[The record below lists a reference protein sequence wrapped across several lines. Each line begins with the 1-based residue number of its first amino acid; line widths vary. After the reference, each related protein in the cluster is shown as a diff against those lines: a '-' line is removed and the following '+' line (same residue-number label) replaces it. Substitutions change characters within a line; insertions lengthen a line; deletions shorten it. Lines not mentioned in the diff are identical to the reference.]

1 MGRGVIASDP
11 VLAPL
16 LLAAALSTGAEP
28 PEGPGLGADLPAA
41 SVPATGP
48 LRVRLQA
55 DWSSIEREDG
65 TWDWSAL
72 SGAVEAA
79 RAGGGRVTLVVGFD
93 HPRHPRGDSGA
104 AAPDAAWLV
113 AWTAFSRRAVAA
125 FPGAIATLELG
136 RRPDVA
142 FAPEAYAFALKTAS
156 LAARSEATSAGTTL
170 EIAQGVVGAGAI
182 EWQRKLWALDAA
194 PYVDVLP
201 IEVAPDDDVEGVVR
215 TFLDESALH
224 PPAAALQVQAV
235 GGAGPFDA
243 ESRAVRGLA
252 AGSATAFAAVPEDEA
267 ARDAVVR
274 SLQGLAARLRD
285 GYQPA
290 PTGGLALAAP
300 EGGSFEGAAVLGR
313 FLRSKDFTTLV
324 VYRAPPRT
332 EGEPQARLLLDTVD
346 VRAPVVVDPST
357 GTSYPTGPGTVA
369 GESKRALR
377 VLLSEAP
384 LIVEWQR
391 VSQNAPG
398 LDFAPEDVEVQS
410 TRGLTAEEIIARHQG
425 VQKNQDDRL
434 LRWTAAGRDDLHVK
448 LAQGGSSLDIGIESR
463 YFGRQGQDL
472 EWEQL
477 RYYVNGNL
485 VTWKRIPEIPL
496 LQPEKVVT
504 LPLDLTFDKTYA
516 YRLVGEDDVEGRPA
530 YVLAFEPAAA
540 AAARTLYRG
549 RVFIDRESFVKLR
562 VSAVQTHLE
571 PPVIS
576 NDETTTFGPVTGPDG
591 VTYWMPARIDG
602 QQLWTAA
609 GRNFII
615 RRETRFTDVR
625 INPAEDEFARE
636 LASAYASSHRMLRD
650 TGKGLRYLEQE
661 EGGGRRVKEE
671 QDTSQLFAAAGLLK
685 DNSLDSV
692 IPLAGVNWFDYDL
705 FHRDI
710 QVNVFFAGV
719 YAYVNLTDPSIGGSR
734 VDLGVE
740 ASLRALKLEDKLYAD
755 GDEDLTQRVRRFN
768 QYLTGRVGY
777 PLGSFGKVSLIGDVA
792 WNRYDDSDD
801 AKAALAAENAANGTT
816 TGFALPANNQVLAGT
831 LQLEFNRRGYS
842 VTAAGSL
849 AHRSAWRPWGRFD
862 TTTGEFENTALDPD
876 QQDYAT
882 WSLVGFK
889 EWYLPKFQK
898 IKVELDYLS
907 GSNLDRFSQY
917 QFSSFLGPSLPGFS
931 GSGVRFDEAG
941 IGRLGWAFN
950 VANVIRFDVD
960 AGYARVRDAFGGQ
973 PFQSHTGVGVSFN
986 VVGPWTTI
994 WQASYGRALFS
1005 DIAPLEGQQE
1015 FRVLVFKLF

>member
-1 MGRGVIASDP
+1 

-16 LLAAALSTGAEP
+16 LLAATLSSGAEP
-28 PEGPGLGADLPAA
+28 PEGPGLGADLPLASAA
-41 SVPATGP
+41 GALVASPEAGSF
-48 LRVRLQA
+48 RVRLPA
-55 DWSSIEREDG
+55 DWASIEREDG
-65 TWDWSAL
+65 TWDWSTL
-72 SGAVEAA
+72 GGAVEAA
-79 RAGGGRVTLVVGFD
+79 RTKGARITLVLGLD
-93 HPRHPRGDSGA
+93 HPRHPRGESQA
-104 AAPDAAWLV
+104 VAPDASWLL

-136 RRPDVA
+136 RRPDLA

-156 LAARSEATSAGTTL
+156 LAARSEATSAGGRL
-170 EIAQGVVGAGAI
+170 EIAQGAVGADAI

-201 IEVAPDDDVEGVVR
+201 IEIGPDADVEVVVR
-215 TFLDESALH
+215 TFLEESALH
-224 PPAAALQVQAV
+224 PPAAALQVQAT
-235 GGAGPFDA
+235 GGGGPFDPLG
-243 ESRAVRGLA
+243 RAVRGLA
-252 AGSATAFAAVPEDEA
+252 SGAATAWAAIPEDEA

-274 SLQGLAARLRD
+274 SVQGLGARLRD

-290 PTGGLALAAP
+290 PLGGLALAAP
-300 EGGSFEGAAVLGR
+300 EGGPFPGAAVLGR

-332 EGEPQARLLLDTVD
+332 EGEPQARLLIDTVD
-346 VRAPVVVDPST
+346 VRAPAVVDPAT
-357 GTSYPTGPGTVA
+357 GTSYPTGPATVP
-369 GESKRALR
+369 GESRRALR

-384 LIVEWQR
+384 LAVEWQR

-398 LDFAPEDVEVQS
+398 LELAPEDVEVQTS
-410 TRGLTAEEIIARHQG
+410 RGLTAEEIIARHQG
-425 VQKNQDDRL
+425 VQKIQDDRL
-434 LRWTAAGRDDLHVK
+434 LRWIAAGRDDLHVK

-463 YFGRQGQDL
+463 YFGRQGEDL

-504 LPLDLTFDKTYA
+504 LPLDLTFDKTYT
-516 YRLVGEDDVEGRPA
+516 YRLVGEDQVEGRPA
-530 YVLAFEPAAA
+530 YVLAFEPAAGA
-540 AAARTLYRG
+540 AGRSLYRG
-549 RVFIDRESFVKLR
+549 RVFVDRESFVKLK

-576 NDETTTFGPVTGPDG
+576 NDETTTFAPVALPDG
-591 VTYWMPARIDG
+591 STYWMPSRVDG

-615 RRETRFTDVR
+615 RRETRFSDFR
-625 INPAEDEFARE
+625 INPGEEDFTRDLE
-636 LASAYASSHRMLRD
+636 SAYASAHRMLRD
-650 TGKGLRYLEQE
+650 TDQGLRYLEKE
-661 EGGGRRVKEE
+661 EGGGRRVKED
-671 QDTSQLFAAAGLLK
+671 QDTSQLFAAAGALK
-685 DNSLDSV
+685 DNSIDSV

-710 QVNVFFAGV
+710 QINVFFAGV
-719 YAYVNLTDPSIGGSR
+719 YAYANLTDPSIAGSR

-740 ASLRALKLEDKLYAD
+740 ASLRALKLDDKLYV
-755 GDEDLTQRVRRFN
+755 GGEEDETQRVRRWN

-777 PLGSFGKVSLIGDVA
+777 PLGSFGKVALIADVA
-792 WNRYDDSDD
+792 WNRYDDSAEANEALD
-801 AKAALAAENAANGTT
+801 AQNDANGTT
-816 TGFALPANNQVLAGT
+816 LGFALPRNHQVLAGT

-849 AHRSAWRPWGRFD
+849 AHRSAWEPWGLFD
-862 TTTGEFENTALDPD
+862 TTTGAFEDDAFAAE

-882 WSLVGFK
+882 WSLIAFK

-898 IKVELDYLS
+898 IKVELDYLG
-907 GSNLDRFSQY
+907 GSQLDRFSEY
-917 QFSSFLGPSLPGFS
+917 QFSSFAGPSLPGFS
-931 GSGVRFDEAG
+931 GSGVRFDEGG

-950 VANVIRFDVD
+950 IANAIRFDVD
-960 AGYARVRDAFGGQ
+960 VGHARVRDTFGGQ
-973 PFQSHTGVGVSFN
+973 PFQDHTGVGLSFN
-986 VVGPWTTI
+986 VVGPWTTV
-994 WQASYGRALFS
+994 WQGSYGRAIVS
-1005 DIAPLEGQQE
+1005 DIPALEGQQE